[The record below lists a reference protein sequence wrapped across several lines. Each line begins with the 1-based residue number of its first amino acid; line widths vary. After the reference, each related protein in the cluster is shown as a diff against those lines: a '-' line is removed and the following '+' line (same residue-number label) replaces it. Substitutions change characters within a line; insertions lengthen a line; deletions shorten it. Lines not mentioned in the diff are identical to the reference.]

1 MTVSSLASRIGELRE
16 KRGISL
22 KDVADG
28 VGVSK
33 THIWLLEQAKSDN
46 PSIGLLQ
53 RLADFYGVN
62 IGYLVGETEAPR
74 EDETDINRLS
84 KKLMQLEAQE
94 QLLVEQIVDSMRKQK
109 QHIEAL
115 IAKNSAL
122 TKSYSEE

>member
-1 MTVSSLASRIGELRE
+1 M
-16 KRGISL
+16 
-22 KDVADG
+22 
-28 VGVSK
+28 
-33 THIWLLEQAKSDN
+33 
-46 PSIGLLQ
+46 
-53 RLADFYGVN
+53 ADFYGVN